1 MSTVFWTVIPC
12 CSETAAAA
20 EGMFSLLHASAGF
33 LFVFLFNPADGGNM
47 FF

>member
-12 CSETAAAA
+12 CSETAAA
-20 EGMFSLLHASAGF
+20 EGKFSLLPDSAGF
-33 LFVFLFNPADGGNM
+33 LFVLLFNPADGGNM